1 MEALEIVAGRAVDE
15 EDEGLRA
22 LGDEVESAG
31 VGGDAEIEESVGE
44 PDLIFCG
51 GEETLLVAGDGG
63 GNGIE
68 GVEADVGVAGA
79 IVEKRGVEDVFG
91 RDVELEA
98 EKIIAGPVFPSVG
111 AGGLLFD
118 DGESVLNA
126 DRI

>member
-1 MEALEIVAGRAVDE
+1 MSAVPVARGGGHTGGGLVAAAAPLEAPGIVARGTVDE

-22 LGDEVESAG
+22 LGDVVESAG
-31 VGGDAEIEESVGE
+31 VGGDAEIEEGVGE

-79 IVEKRGVEDVFG
+79 IIEKSGVEDVL
-91 RDVELEA
+91 R
-98 EKIIAGPVFPSVG
+98 
-111 AGGLLFD
+111 
-118 DGESVLNA
+118 
-126 DRI
+126 